1 MFEVTKKEAP
11 SKRKPFNR
19 PVEANWWTRKKFYTM
34 YMIRESSVL
43 LAMLF
48 ALELLAG
55 MICAATG
62 NDTSCL
68 IKWINFMA
76 SWPVKIVNVIGLFA
90 VLYHTYTWFN
100 LMPKAQRLMVKGEP
114 MPGSFVKVALYGAL
128 FITSLVAIALAA
140 TGLLSI

>member
-19 PVEANWWTRKKFYTM
+19 PVEANWLSRKKFYTL
-34 YMIRESSVL
+34 YMLRESSVL
-43 LAMLF
+43 FAMLF

-62 NDTSCL
+62 NDKSCL
-68 IKWINFMA
+68 VSWINFMA

-114 MPGSFVKVALYGAL
+114 LPGSFVKISLYGAL
-128 FITSLVAIALAA
+128 LITSLVVVAVASL
-140 TGLLSI
+140 GLLTI